1 MSTHFLHRPSV
12 EKLIPFEAGKVQFPV
27 LQPEVMFCLA
37 PPDLVML
44 LMMAT
49 ILPLSNP
56 FPLNF
61 NMKKFELM
69 SKAVATLMVTFSVKS
84 T

>member
-1 MSTHFLHRPSV
+1 MSSTVSAEYPPIVTSASA
-12 EKLIPFEAGKVQFPV
+12 EAVAVQ
-27 LQPEVMFCLA
+27 A
-37 PPDLVML
+37 PRRNVAVDAYRGLVML